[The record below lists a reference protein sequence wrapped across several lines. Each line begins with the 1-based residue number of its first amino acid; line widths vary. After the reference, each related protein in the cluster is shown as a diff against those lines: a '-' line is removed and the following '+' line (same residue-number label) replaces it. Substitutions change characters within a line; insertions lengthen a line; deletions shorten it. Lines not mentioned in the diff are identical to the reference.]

1 MKPITG
7 TQYKTEG
14 TITGES
20 IEFGFDS
27 NSLAHLQSIL
37 SDLYSKPHTAVLR
50 ELSANALDAQID
62 AGYVGPIEVTTPNA
76 LNPTLTVT
84 DHGIGMSIDD
94 LYNIYTKYGASTKRD
109 SNAVVGMLGIGS
121 KSPLAIASQFS
132 ITTVRDGV
140 KIVAMVKKNE
150 QGVGE
155 LTIIDTIA
163 TDEPS
168 GTTIKVP
175 SDTDTSWFDI
185 AQGLFKF
192 WEPNTV
198 IVDGREPKTIQG
210 TRVDDDILIVT
221 DQSLTHD
228 MLIMGNIAYPITHEN
243 SCWAPFFIGYNTERI
258 IVRVPVGSVQF
269 APSRE
274 ELNYSEVTKAYLNDL
289 AADGSLR
296 IHKYLETHIDIIDE
310 PAEAFAFYRQWNSGR
325 FSGIVPS
332 VWRGNDIPDR
342 LTVNGYQWDKKY
354 NYRARTY
361 YSNYIYVSNLIQ
373 NNRYFF
379 ITGYTEDKAPS
390 QTLKARLFHY
400 LEQNGKSTDR
410 DFVFLE
416 TLDTEVGWYDSLESV
431 SVAELK
437 AIKMPRKASRSTTPG
452 VKREKDWE
460 VYQSGV
466 FSEVDS
472 QDISGTYYYTNRAD
486 YTPNMLEQLS
496 KLTGATIVVAN
507 QNRWGRLLREL
518 PSGQHV
524 TELINSTFDSISLTD
539 DEAYSLD
546 ASLAT
551 ELELLHRDY
560 SDKLERLED
569 KQLLADIK
577 KFHDTRN
584 LKTPNLQLLSL
595 LANFGK
601 HRQGQRIN
609 IGSDYPLLDALY
621 TWRLS
626 DTAAEHVVIYMN
638 AAYAQKDLSQDDN

>member
-7 TQYKTEG
+7 TQYKTQG
-14 TITGES
+14 TIAGES

-62 AGYVGPIEVTTPNA
+62 AGYEGPIEVTTPNA

-94 LYNIYTKYGASTKRD
+94 LYNIYTKYGASTKRE

-175 SDTDTSWFDI
+175 SDTDASWFDI
-185 AQGLFKF
+185 AQDLFRF

-210 TRVDDDILIVT
+210 DRVDDDILIVT

-243 SCWAPFFIGYNTERI
+243 SFFIRNSYYHTERI

-289 AADGSLR
+289 AADVSLR
-296 IHKYLETHIDIIDE
+296 IHKYLETHIDTIDE
-310 PAEAFAFYRQWNSGR
+310 PAEAFAFYRKWNSGR

-342 LTVNGYQWDKKY
+342 LTVNGYQWNKKY

-361 YSNYIYVSNLIQ
+361 YTNYIYVANLIQ

-486 YTPNMLEQLS
+486 YTPNMLEKLS
-496 KLTGATIVVAN
+496 KLTDATIVVAN
-507 QNRWGRLLREL
+507 QNRWSRLLREL
-518 PSGQHV
+518 PAGQYV
-524 TELINSTFDSISLTD
+524 TELIQSSFDSITLTD

-546 ASLAT
+546 AHIPS
-551 ELELLHRDY
+551 ELEFLHRDH

-584 LKTPNLQLLSL
+584 LKTPNLQLLGL

-609 IGSDYPLLDALY
+609 IGKDYPLLDALY
-621 TWRLS
+621 PWRLS
-626 DTAAEHVVIYMN
+626 DTSAEHVVIYMN
-638 AAYAQKDLSQDDN
+638 AVYAQKDLSQDDN